1 MRRFGGGAATIRW
14 AALASALAVAACA
27 TDGALVRT
35 TEAKAA
41 AATLACHAPRD
52 TIVLNKD
59 GSYRFNPAYADTNRT
74 NCLEWQLLDCKGG
87 QKMFEP
93 MGCVFTRG

>member
-1 MRRFGGGAATIRW
+1 MQAAGLRRSVTW
-14 AALASALAVAACA
+14 AALACVLAVAACA
-27 TDGALVRT
+27 TDGAPVRT
-35 TEAKAA
+35 TEAKAV

-52 TIVLNKD
+52 AILLGKD
-59 GSYRFNPAYADTNRT
+59 GSYRFNPAYAADNRT

-93 MGCVFTRG
+93 MGCVVTRD